1 MQTLHPEPPA
11 NVDYLAMRA
20 SLRGARGAESSLHD
34 RRSSTM
40 LRDHYLRE
48 LRHLRDHRTPGSEYS
63 TV

>member
-1 MQTLHPEPPA
+1 
-11 NVDYLAMRA
+11 MRA
-20 SLRGARGAESSLHD
+20 ALRGGRGAESCLQD
-34 RRSSTM
+34 RRSATM